1 MSKSLRR
8 HFTTPSAALYAA
20 LAIGG
25 FGASTVSAATP
36 DWRPIPLDE
45 QAFDFPEASSFR
57 VENVQGREALC
68 LDGEAFA
75 RGVSLQNGSIAVDIA
90 NDDRRRFA
98 NVIFRAGTRDNYE
111 TAYLRMHKSGQFDA
125 VQYTPH
131 LNGETNWQLFRE
143 AQLRADFGDDP
154 WITLR
159 VDFVGDRAKVSLGGD
174 GAGPALTTDLTLPAQ
189 RGAIGLRTL
198 FEGCFSNFRY
208 SSARPL
214 FDTEVEEGGMSPTL
228 EQSGS
233 GHIQQWA
240 LSNPFPLEDW
250 AGIAARLPQNPQWS
264 AADVERNGRLLISRY
279 VQKQSSGS
287 FERNRLDAVY
297 AGVAIH
303 SDDDQVAE
311 LQIDASDMATV
322 WLNGS
327 VLYSFDNSFRA
338 KGPLFRGDF
347 DATKQSLNLRL
358 NKGRNELIVL
368 VAERANGWGL
378 AGRVSAENR
387 VSIEAIDADQ

>member
-1 MSKSLRR
+1 MPKSEKLDLKSSLLALITALALGG
-8 HFTTPSAALYAA
+8 FSAAPGTAA
-20 LAIGG
+20 A
-25 FGASTVSAATP
+25 P
-36 DWRPIPLDE
+36 DWLTVPLDE
-45 QAFDFPEASSFR
+45 DTFDLSAASSFHIKNL
-57 VENVQGREALC
+57 EGRDALC
-68 LDGEAFA
+68 LNGEAFA
-75 RGVSLQNGSIAVDIA
+75 RGLTLENGSIAVDIA

-98 NVIFRAGTRDNYE
+98 NVIFRASARHTYE

-143 AQLRADFGDDP
+143 AQSRADFGNDP

-159 VDFVGDRAKVSLGGD
+159 VDFAGDRAKVSLGGD
-174 GAGPALTTDLTLPAQ
+174 DAGPVLTTELTLPAES
-189 RGAIGLRTL
+189 GAIGLRTL

-208 SSARPL
+208 SRTLPIFEDDDGRAPRPIVQPAL
-214 FDTEVEEGGMSPTL
+214 
-228 EQSGS
+228 
-233 GHIQQWA
+233 GHINEWS
-240 LSNPFPLEDW
+240 LSNPFPLESW
-250 AGIAARLPQNPQWS
+250 PGIAANPPQNPQWS
-264 AADVERNGRLLISRY
+264 IANVERNGRLLISRY

-303 SDDDQVAE
+303 SDDAQVAE

-358 NKGRNELIVL
+358 NEGRNELIVL

-378 AGRVSAENR
+378 AGRVSAEQPLK
-387 VSIEAIDADQ
+387 IEAID